1 MREEFQPVKGTRD
14 FLPEEKIM
22 RQKIVD
28 ILKGVFET
36 FGFSPLETPS
46 LEKWEILSR
55 KYAGGEEI
63 LKETYRL
70 KDQGGRELGL
80 RYDLTVPLCRII
92 SLNPDLAKPFK
103 RYQIGKV
110 WRDGPIKMGRY
121 REFWQCDVDTVGS
134 DSMIA
139 DAEFLKIINIV
150 SQKLGFKAE
159 IKINNRK
166 ILNGVLDYF
175 EIEKEK
181 RDSVILSLDKLE
193 KIGESGVRE
202 ELIEKGI
209 EKEKITSILNLLKAS
224 GTNDEIIKRLKKI
237 KEAEEGV
244 KEIESVLR
252 YSKYLG
258 VKEISIVPSL
268 ARGLV
273 YYTGTI
279 FEAYFKDSKITSS
292 FAAGGRYDDLIGK
305 FTGLEKIPAVGISFG
320 LDVLSDALKEKMESE
335 KTVVKVFVIPI
346 KTEKE
351 SIEITTKL
359 RESGIKTNIDMM
371 DRGISKNLNYANS
384 QGIPYCLIIG
394 KKELDENSVK
404 LRDMETGEEKL
415 IKIKNIVSDLKE
427 LVE

>member
-292 FAAGGRYDDLIGK
+292 FAAGGRYDNLIGR
-305 FTGLEKIPAVGISFG
+305 FTGLKKVPAVGISFG

-371 DRGISKNLNYANS
+371 DRGISKNLNYVNS

-415 IKIKNIVSDLKE
+415 IKIKNIVNDLKE

>member
-28 ILKGVFET
+28 TLKGVFET

-139 DAEFLKIINIV
+139 DAEFLKIIDIV

-292 FAAGGRYDDLIGK
+292 FAAGGRYDNLIGR
-305 FTGLEKIPAVGISFG
+305 FTGLEKVPAVGISFG

-415 IKIKNIVSDLKE
+415 IKIKNIVNDLKE

>member
-1 MREEFQPVKGTRD
+1 M
-14 FLPEEKIM
+14 
-22 RQKIVD
+22 
-28 ILKGVFET
+28 
-36 FGFSPLETPS
+36 ETPS

-110 WRDGPIKMGRY
+110 WRDGPVKMGRY

-139 DAEFLKIINIV
+139 DAEFLKIIDIV

-292 FAAGGRYDDLIGK
+292 FAAGGRYDNLIGR
-305 FTGLEKIPAVGISFG
+305 FTGLEKVPAVGISFG

-415 IKIKNIVSDLKE
+415 IKIKNIVNDLKE
-427 LVE
+427 LME

>member
-28 ILKGVFET
+28 TLKGVFET

-139 DAEFLKIINIV
+139 DAEFLKIIDIV

-292 FAAGGRYDDLIGK
+292 FAAGGRYDNLIGR
-305 FTGLEKIPAVGISFG
+305 FTGLEKVPAVGISFG

-415 IKIKNIVSDLKE
+415 IKIKNIVNDLKE
-427 LVE
+427 LME

>member
-28 ILKGVFET
+28 TLKGVFET

-110 WRDGPIKMGRY
+110 WRDGPVKMGRY

-139 DAEFLKIINIV
+139 DAEFLKIINTV

-166 ILNGVLDYF
+166 ILNGVLGYF

-279 FEAYFKDSKITSS
+279 FEAYFKNSKITSS
-292 FAAGGRYDDLIGK
+292 FAAGGRYDNLIGR
-305 FTGLEKIPAVGISFG
+305 FTGLEKVPAVGISFG

-415 IKIKNIVSDLKE
+415 IKIKDLIKE
-427 LVE
+427 IRKIID